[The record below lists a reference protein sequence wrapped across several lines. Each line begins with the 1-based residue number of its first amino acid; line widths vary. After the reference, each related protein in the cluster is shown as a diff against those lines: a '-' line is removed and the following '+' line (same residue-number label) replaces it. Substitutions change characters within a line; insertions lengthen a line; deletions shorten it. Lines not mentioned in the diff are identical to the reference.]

1 MPMTEEEVLKQ
12 WKKDRQIIQERM
24 RPNAAYEQEEKLMT
38 RYGELFNT
46 GRYAEARS
54 VASQEANL
62 YKNRLDTLVAKHGSD
77 SPDIISV
84 LVRYAYACISAGQK
98 EQATR
103 HLKWAAALINRY
115 RVTTINRWAN
125 TTVDAKSVSEKLAEL
140 LAEAGKNDDAS
151 QLQTH
156 LVESATTR
164 EEKARALRSLYENA
178 AQKKDFAAAV
188 AIAKQYVASGGDRM
202 VLAEALER
210 VALWAEAAKQYSVL
224 LRQLDS
230 DDSSGESADLYYRL
244 ARCYTKL
251 GQKALAGKYLRKSLA
266 SEQQFRAQA
275 LLFPESAEIDSFLTY
290 DSLGRSSLSIPD
302 NRYELEM
309 ALLSPEEIASLI
321 IRQKYA
327 PQDALLENIAE
338 RASAAEDPV
347 GAAILA
353 DLKRVKNAE
362 AHHVLQ
368 CAIARQKTDE
378 CYRCTELRRKRQ
390 DMERCLTYGLLGG
403 RSEDDSI
410 LLPSSRRESDYALA
424 KLKKAR
430 PRRAAVADLGKIRE
444 GLPAGTAIVEF
455 FSYQDIRAPRGCL
468 RYAAAVIC
476 GDTNVQVVELP
487 TVSEVDGYISRFTSH
502 SHEAARKLWELVWLP
517 LDKHFDSVSR
527 VIICPEGSLNLVPFA
542 ALCDKA
548 DRFVC
553 EDKEI
558 VYVVSS
564 RDLLVANQFTS
575 NRNLV
580 AFGNPQASIVDA
592 GSAME
597 EDAIAPD
604 LPGAEQE
611 VELIRKI
618 ATDLGWQVEAQI
630 GVAANE
636 TELRRIHRPT
646 VLHCA
651 MHALF
656 PDMHVLGDRT
666 LRGMKP
672 VGTGNTDDEGAK
684 EWIPADESGVLVLA
698 GGEDSAREW
707 LAGERRESTE
717 SDGVFTGKEAVELNL
732 RGTWLTVLSAC
743 DTATID
749 VQGLRRG
756 FMLAGSANLLMTLWP
771 IPDQDTAQI
780 METFYKRAL
789 LTGNAPLSLAQV
801 QKEWLI
807 KLRDERGVAAAIT
820 AAGPFVLF
828 TTGDPQSTLSDK
840 KHISYE
846 SLEHDSE
853 PPAEPKDKTS
863 QTKAKSPKIMS
874 FNAALANAEAGDG
887 YAQAVVSIYYGL
899 GLGCNVDLEKSK
911 KYVMLSAKQG
921 NALGLF
927 RLAEMREAG
936 EAMQQNPQQ
945 AAQLMQKAKA
955 GLKKL
960 PNDPYAM
967 TALAIIYERTTSSSQ
982 KIRELLTKASE
993 MGYEPAQTKL
1003 SQLNSNN

>member
-1 MPMTEEEVLKQ
+1 MPEGTAAGFSRNHEQYLALLNEFLRLQTIFMPQRAHRLGALSVNLEGCSRSASMKRAKQHQSLAPLDANYQIAIATSHQRNKVADEVVNSSNRSRSSTALCIVTALAWFGVVSPKDSCASSPQSKEETPKQ
-12 WKKDRQIIQERM
+12 LERDRRFM
-24 RPNAAYEQEEKLMT
+24 
-38 RYGELFNT
+38 
-46 GRYAEARS
+46 ARS
-54 VASQEANL
+54 VQ
-62 YKNRLDTLVAKHGSD
+62 
-77 SPDIISV
+77 
-84 LVRYAYACISAGQK
+84 
-98 EQATR
+98 TR
-103 HLKWAAALINRY
+103 
-115 RVTTINRWAN
+115 
-125 TTVDAKSVSEKLAEL
+125 LAEL
-140 LAEAGKNDDAS
+140 SAHKSESD
-151 QLQTH
+151 QLDEQR
-156 LVESATTR
+156 ESTKA
-164 EEKARALRSLYENA
+164 EKADALLVLYEKKKRQNKNA
-178 AQKKDFAAAV
+178 DAV
-188 AIAKQYVASGGDRM
+188 AIAKQYVASGGDRII
-202 VLAEALER
+202 LAEALER

-230 DDSSGESADLYYRL
+230 DDSSGASADLYYRF

-275 LLFPESAEIDSFLTY
+275 LLFPESAEIDLFLTY
-290 DSLGRSSLSIPD
+290 DNPGRSSLSIPD

-347 GAAILA
+347 GAAILS

-430 PRRAAVADLGKIRE
+430 PRRATVADLGKIRK
-444 GLPAGTAIVEF
+444 GLPVGTAVVEF
-455 FSYQDIRAPRGCL
+455 FSYQDTRAPRGCL

-487 TVSEVDGYISRFTSH
+487 TVSEVDGYVSRFTSH

-580 AFGNPQASIVDA
+580 AFGNPQASSADA
-592 GSAME
+592 GGAMVPG
-597 EDAIAPD
+597 AVAPD

-618 ATDLGWQVEAQI
+618 ATDLGWQVEAKI

-636 TELRRIHRPT
+636 SELRRLAKPA

-656 PDMHVLGDRT
+656 PDVNVLGNRN

-672 VGTGNTDDEGAK
+672 VGTGNTDDEGTK
-684 EWIPADESGVLVLA
+684 EWIPADESGVLVFA
-698 GGEDSAREW
+698 GGENSARDW
-707 LAGERRESTE
+707 LAGKLGESTE
-717 SDGVFTGKEAVELNL
+717 TDGVLTGKEAAELDL

-771 IPDQDTAQI
+771 ISDQDTAQI

-789 LTGNAPLSLAQV
+789 LTGNAPLSLAHI

-807 KLRDERGVAAAIT
+807 KLRGERGVASAINV
-820 AAGPFVLF
+820 AGPFVMF
-828 TTGDPQSTLSDK
+828 STGGPGLVIYPENPTGGLKRQ
-840 KHISYE
+840 
-846 SLEHDSE
+846 LEH
-853 PPAEPKDKTS
+853 
-863 QTKAKSPKIMS
+863 
-874 FNAALANAEAGDG
+874 G
-887 YAQAVVSIYYGL
+887 GL
-899 GLGCNVDLEKSK
+899 
-911 KYVMLSAKQG
+911 
-921 NALGLF
+921 
-927 RLAEMREAG
+927 
-936 EAMQQNPQQ
+936 
-945 AAQLMQKAKA
+945 
-955 GLKKL
+955 
-960 PNDPYAM
+960 
-967 TALAIIYERTTSSSQ
+967 RTQ
-982 KIRELLTKASE
+982 LLTFEEQALCFRE
-993 MGYEPAQTKL
+993 RLLERHR
-1003 SQLNSNN
+1003 